1 MISLPIKWDIQII
14 LKFQDKLIPR
24 KLDAQILNVL
34 SNLLHKVLLNLVMI
48 LGFYNI

>member
-34 SNLLHKVLLNLVMI
+34 SSIAQSAFKFSNDIRL
-48 LGFYNI
+48 YNI